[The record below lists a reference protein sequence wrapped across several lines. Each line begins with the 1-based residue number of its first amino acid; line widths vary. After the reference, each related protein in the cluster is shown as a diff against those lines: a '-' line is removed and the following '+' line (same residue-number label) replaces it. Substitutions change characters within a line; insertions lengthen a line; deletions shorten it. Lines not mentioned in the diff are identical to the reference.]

1 MEYTMT
7 ESKPIA
13 QNRKATHDYTILDT
27 YEAGI
32 VLTGTEIKSIRQS
45 QIQLKDGF
53 VRITNGEALLTNV
66 YIAPFDH
73 GNINNVDE
81 LRTRKLLLHKKE
93 ITKITN
99 ALLGTG
105 ITIVPLKVYL
115 VGGRAKVLIGLAQG
129 KKNYDKREAL
139 KRKDQKRD
147 IERSL
152 KDYR

>member
-1 MEYTMT
+1 MT

-93 ITKITN
+93 ITEITN

>member
-1 MEYTMT
+1 MT